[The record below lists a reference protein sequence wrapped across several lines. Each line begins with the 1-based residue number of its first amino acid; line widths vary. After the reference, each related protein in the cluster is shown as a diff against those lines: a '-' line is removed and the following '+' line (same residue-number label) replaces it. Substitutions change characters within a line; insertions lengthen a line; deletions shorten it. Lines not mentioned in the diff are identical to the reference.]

1 MPDRV
6 RVQTLAMGQIYEV
19 VGRSTVLFALE
30 A

>member
-1 MPDRV
+1 V